1 MTPQRPS
8 PLKEHVLLKRSKL
21 HQLYVFGGQKLIFIQ
36 RLFVLCPA
44 THKVKFPYQ
53 KFPCTRPSSVVRN
66 MSMEGTHH
74 LPTLYNAMQC
84 SVRRATGNM
93 SMEGTHPLPTQYN
106 AMQCSVRRAPGNMS
120 MEGTHHLPTL
130 YNAMQCSV
138 RRAPGNMSMEG
149 TPPPPPPPPPS
160 HPVQCHAVQCQE
172 GTR

>member
-8 PLKEHVLLKRSKL
+8 PLKRACPSQEVKTASALCVWWTKTD
-21 HQLYVFGGQKLIFIQ
+21 LYPEE
-36 RLFVLCPA
+36 LFVLCPA

-53 KFPCTRPSSVVRN
+53 KFSCTRQSSVVRN

-84 SVRRATGNM
+84 SVRRAPGNM
-93 SMEGTHPLPTQYN
+93 SMEGTHHLPTLYN

-149 TPPPPPPPPPS
+149 TPPPPPPS

>member
-1 MTPQRPS
+1 M
-8 PLKEHVLLKRSKL
+8 
-21 HQLYVFGGQKLIFIQ
+21 FGGQKLIFIQ

-66 MSMEGTHH
+66 I
-74 LPTLYNAMQC
+74 
-84 SVRRATGNM
+84 
-93 SMEGTHPLPTQYN
+93 
-106 AMQCSVRRAPGNMS
+106 S

-149 TPPPPPPPPPS
+149 THTFPPCTMPCSAVSGGHQVTCQWRGHPLPPPPPFPPCTMPHTPPS
-160 HPVQCHAVQCQE
+160 HPVKCHAVQCQE

>member
-1 MTPQRPS
+1 
-8 PLKEHVLLKRSKL
+8 
-21 HQLYVFGGQKLIFIQ
+21 
-36 RLFVLCPA
+36 
-44 THKVKFPYQ
+44 
-53 KFPCTRPSSVVRN
+53 
-66 MSMEGTHH
+66 MEGTHP

-84 SVRRATGNM
+84 R
-93 SMEGTHPLPTQYN
+93 
-106 AMQCSVRRAPGNMS
+106 VRRAPGNMS

-149 TPPPPPPPPPS
+149 RDTPPS